1 MVNHVPDR
9 RPKRATKLEIKAKR
23 GGENEPSPPSRGVC
37 ELVPSLRTRPISRA
51 DGSIV
56 VEDLEKDVV
65 REGVYRR
72 KWEVFGDY
80 FDPQKKMTSDVI
92 RLADVADIGGTYCDF
107 DDSG

>member
-1 MVNHVPDR
+1 M
-9 RPKRATKLEIKAKR
+9 
-23 GGENEPSPPSRGVC
+23 
-37 ELVPSLRTRPISRA
+37 
-51 DGSIV
+51 

-80 FDPQKKMTSDVI
+80 FDPPKKMTSDVI